1 MLVGLLELGGELRAA
16 VDLRD
21 ANGKG
26 HAVRQGVHCLKTT
39 PGSERTSRY
48 RLEAGHRGGKPR
60 TARFAHGMER
70 KARREPATRVRGGSP
85 SRPLAFHLGQ
95 DAAHPWKWKSGCAL
109 ALQDAKLVLAP
120 AGIAVAQ
127 SQDAI
132 GQAGRLGG
140 LAAAMRAVGNELL
153 GW

>member
-1 MLVGLLELGGELRAA
+1 MQALLLVGLLELGGELRAA

-39 PGSERTSRY
+39 PGSERTSNSVCARHGIG
-48 RLEAGHRGGKPR
+48 AGAQGAARTGHARARG
-60 TARFAHGMER
+60 FA
-70 KARREPATRVRGGSP
+70 